1 MNQLKLLLI
10 VVLSLLFCY
19 AIYNIFFANKI
30 YLTIPP
36 DFDIKYN
43 DVMVYYQLAHNKTN
57 NKNQIV
63 DDNNNVLL
71 EPIDYYKKG
80 NNYAKFVIIYN
91 NVKNDL

>member
-1 MNQLKLLLI
+1 MNQLKVILI
-10 VVLSLLFCY
+10 GILSLLFSY
-19 AIYNIFFANKI
+19 AIYNIFFASKI
-30 YLTIPP
+30 YLSIPP

-43 DVMVYYQLAHNKTN
+43 SVYLHYQLALNKTN
-57 NKNQIV
+57 NKNQLV
-63 DDNNNVLL
+63 DDYNNVLL